1 MGDNTVRLIS
11 LLMAAVSN
19 PGKTRKWLQRGV
31 LAAVVWTAI
40 GLVFAL
46 PGLAAGRGWHRPLLG
61 SLAQWWS
68 WGLLAPVIVA
78 VDQWLPFSSKHLLR
92 RVVAHLVLSPVFT
105 AAYIYLFAAVLAV
118 MKLGPWSNLLDGKL
132 LLNALRGMFLW
143 SVLVYCLIVG
153 VWQAY
158 LYHQRYLSG
167 ELRMERLERRFS
179 EARLNALRMQLD
191 PHFLFNA
198 LNTISAQVER
208 EPRLARQ
215 MIEHLGDLLR
225 LSLENKDRQQVLL
238 MEEMDFL
245 EHYLAIQRIRFG
257 DRLRFETQIA
267 PEVKYALVPSLVVQP
282 LVENAIRHGI
292 SSRSAGGTVV
302 VSAQTVQEQLEI
314 RVADDG
320 VGLPPGWTLESG
332 AGTGLSITRER
343 IGGLHPDGASR
354 FAVRRC
360 RNGGTEAVILLP
372 LRFSTEDGMAGE
384 AGNASAAD

>member
-1 MGDNTVRLIS
+1 LTT
-11 LLMAAVSN
+11 AASN
-19 PGKTRKWLQRGV
+19 PGKTRKWLHRCV

-46 PGLAAGRGWHRPLLG
+46 PALTAGRNWHKSLLG

-68 WGLLAPVIVA
+68 WGLLAPLIVA
-78 VDQWLPFSSKHLLR
+78 VDQRLPFSSKQLMR
-92 RVVAHLVLSPVFT
+92 RVVAQLLLSPVFT
-105 AAYIYLFAAVLAV
+105 AAYIYLFAAVLAA
-118 MKLGPWSNLLDGKL
+118 MRLEPWSQLLDGKL
-132 LLNALRGMFLW
+132 LMTALRGMFLW

-167 ELRMERLERRFS
+167 ELRMERLERSFS

-225 LSLENKDRQQVLL
+225 LSLENKDRHEVPL

-257 DRLRFETQIA
+257 DRLRFETDLA
-267 PEVKYALVPSLVVQP
+267 PEVKYALVPCLVVQP
-282 LVENAIRHGI
+282 LMENAIRHGI
-292 SSRSAGGTVV
+292 SSRSTGGTVV
-302 VSAQTVQEQLEI
+302 VSAQPVEEQLEI
-314 RVADDG
+314 RVSDDG

-332 AGTGLSITRER
+332 AGLGLSVTRER
-343 IGGLHPDGASR
+343 IGGLHPNGASG
-354 FAVRRC
+354 FVVRRR
-360 RNGGTEAVILLP
+360 RNGGTEAVIRLP
-372 LRFSTEDGMAGE
+372 LRFSTADGLAQE
-384 AGNASAAD
+384 AGDGSVAN